1 VSDPATTP
9 LEDLFYTDYYGVR
22 WTAPGETRVV
32 TWSTTN
38 GTLDV
43 PGIGSVPTS
52 GDAAAYID
60 EFERAF
66 QFWDEALAS
75 VEFRRTDEGN
85 DADITIAI
93 TDIDGRGGIWGFWNA
108 TWFGTRVETA
118 SIQFDRAD
126 IDRVSVVT
134 IAMHE
139 IGNVL
144 GLGDIRPS
152 SSIRSVQEDPIPE
165 TFADDRLWA
174 DDIALIRRVYDE
186 DRDAPLGRA
195 VYGTAANDG
204 LAGGTGNDTI
214 DGGAGRDTFALTG
227 GIDGYSVV
235 VNADGTLSVSDRGRD
250 ATGTDGLR
258 NVEAL
263 AFATGNATAPDG
275 TLDVGQLTGVA
286 RLSEAEIARFVE
298 MYVAYFDRAPDAIGL
313 YYWGTR
319 LADDMTMDEIAESF
333 FDQPETRALYPEGM
347 ENSDL
352 VREAYRNFLE
362 RDPDEAGWDYWTA
375 ELDAGFSRGKFMLA
389 LIGGARGND
398 DPEARIDVATIEA
411 KADIGLHYAAIHG
424 LSDVED
430 ARAVMQTFQRGD
442 TATLAEAM
450 RLTDVYADAA
460 LDGPGEA
467 FTMALAG
474 IVDDPS
480 AGMV

>member
-1 VSDPATTP
+1 MIDPATP
-9 LEDLFYTDYYGVR
+9 LEDVFYTDYYGVR

-32 TWSTTN
+32 TWSVTT
-38 GTLDV
+38 GMLDV
-43 PGIGSVPTS
+43 PGIGFVPTT
-52 GDAAAYID
+52 GDPTPSID

-75 VEFRRTDEGN
+75 VEFRRTEGGN
-85 DADITIAI
+85 DADITLAI
-93 TDIDGRGGIWGFWNA
+93 TDVDGRGGIWGFWNSI
-108 TWFGTRVETA
+108 WFGTRVEEA

-126 IDRVSVVT
+126 IGRVSVVT

-174 DDIALIRRVYDE
+174 DDIGLIRRVYDE
-186 DRDAPLGRA
+186 DPGAPLGRA
-195 VYGTAANDG
+195 VYGTAADDG
-204 LAGGTGNDTI
+204 LAGGTGNDTV
-214 DGGAGRDTFALTG
+214 DGGAGRDTLSLGG

-235 VNADGTLSVSDRGRD
+235 VNANGTVSVSDRGQGV
-250 ATGTDGLR
+250 TGTDILTAI
-258 NVEAL
+258 EAL
-263 AFATGNATAPDG
+263 AFATGNDVATNG
-275 TLDVGQLTGVA
+275 TLDIGQLTGVV
-286 RLSEAEIARFVE
+286 RLSEAEIATFVE

-319 LADDMTMDEIAESF
+319 LADGMSLDDIAESF
-333 FDQPETRALYPEGM
+333 FDQPETRARYPDDM
-347 ENSDL
+347 ENSEL

-362 RDPDEAGWDYWTA
+362 RDPDQAGWDYWTA

-398 DPEARIDVATIEA
+398 DPEARVDVATIEA

-430 ARAVMQTFQRGD
+430 ARTVMQTYARGD
-442 TATLAEAM
+442 AASLSEAM
-450 RLTDVYADAA
+450 RLTDAYAEAS
-460 LDGPGEA
+460 LNGPGEA

-474 IVDDPS
+474 VVDDPS
-480 AGMV
+480 AGLV